1 MSNLN
6 YLSTDAKLQ
15 ADSAWSSGNYEDARR
30 NASIAKILN
39 IVGFSIGTLAWVIA
53 VILIITSVAVNVSN
67 RSYSSSSYYRSSYY
81 N

>member
-15 ADSAWSSGNYEDARR
+15 ADSAWTCGNYEDARR
-30 NASIAKILN
+30 SANIAKILN

-53 VILIITSVAVNVSN
+53 VILIIISVAVSVTPGSN
-67 RSYSSSSYYRSSYY
+67 RYSSYSSSYY